1 MMTTTLHADDFGSM
15 WKEYDNAKKKDMPQT
30 KVDVL
35 DKIISEAQRT
45 ANYGNLLKAET
56 QRLIDISQI
65 SVDSIAPAMKRL
77 ELKEQKAEQ
86 TDKALAAVYSC
97 VIADAYDNIAT
108 LSIADDKEKK
118 QADYKRRALAN
129 PEALAK
135 AKATDYIP
143 FVTEG
148 TDSQIFNNDLLSLI
162 GYKMKEYELLTD
174 FYKKAGNRR
183 AAMQTELDGLKDK
196 RNEFMPPSKYKDSK
210 YIHALDGMIK
220 EYGDLQEC
228 GIVAVERYSCMK
240 EMEAKPA
247 EMAAWLKA
255 SGKRWEKWE
264 NATRF
269 KDLYKELTAPR
280 FNAHLSYLLP
290 EKTDTMDVSVRN
302 VKELTLTITRLKME
316 GEINY
321 VDFDGEKRQ
330 KNMQRFAIPSS
341 KIVINKQTDIEN
353 AYDNKKIDIALPP
366 LKAGIYLMEM
376 NSERK
381 EMKTQREI
389 VVVSDVYAVRLPLP
403 ENKTRITVV
412 SATTG
417 QPIAGAKVD
426 VWADG
431 KDKAQHFTTNEMGEV
446 IVGRNN
452 SNINSIRA
460 YTSTDNYMQEWES
473 WGNFYY
479 YGRREKGELS
489 ILFTDRGIYR
499 PGQTVHASAV
509 AYSTDGLHQYNV
521 VTGRQIKM
529 QLYDANRKVVE
540 EKTVKTDEYGTAAAD
555 FTLPAG
561 GHLNGKFSV
570 SAEGCGSQSAYFSV
584 EEYKR
589 PTYEVEFDE
598 VKQEY
603 HNGDT
608 VQITGRAKT
617 YAGVPVQGATVR
629 YSVTREKARL
639 YWFESQYENK
649 DEMYTDTVTT
659 DGKGEFKLSVPVIM
673 PEGYEELQDDDEF
686 GSDSEG
692 WLRIINYPSYYKFT
706 AKATVTDIA
715 GESHEGST
723 SLMLGTKPTALN
735 FNLPDKILN
744 DKPTKLTIK
753 RMNASAKAIDGDV
766 AYWFDNN
773 KDRTYSVKANEEMTL
788 DWQKLGLASG
798 KHEMHATCGND
809 TVSSEFTLFSLTDKR
824 PVVDTPDWAYISA
837 QEFPRNGEPVQLQ
850 IGSSRPDTHII
861 YSIISGK
868 KEIES
873 GTYDISDSL
882 LNLRFSYKEEYGEGL
897 LLNFIWVKDGHAY
910 THMYTIKRPLEDK
923 SLDMQWKTFRDKLT
937 PGQKETWTLTIK
949 RPERNDKINN
959 REGETDKGIQ
969 LAAWMYDKSLDQIQR
984 HSFVPNLWVY
994 QQMPSTQWA
1003 YSNIS
1008 SYGFS
1013 NELRV
1018 KWSDYRAL
1026 TFSKFNYD
1034 LRELFY
1040 ATLEYGSEMVNDAD
1054 GSVVVGYGT
1063 RRPMMMAKMQIGAA
1077 NIAKGIHVEEAIP
1090 MPDESVSL
1098 NKAVTIRGRGTAK
1111 PDTNDE
1117 QQSPAAMQLR
1127 ENLNETAFFY
1137 PALYADKNGDA
1148 IIEFTLPESVTTW
1161 NFRSFAHDKYMN
1173 YGMLDG
1179 EAVASKKVMVMP
1191 NVPRFIRQGD
1201 KATIATRVANN
1212 SDEQLSA
1219 TVRMELVDPETDK
1232 VVFTSSKKVSL
1243 DKNATESVCFEYQPS
1258 GTQSLLICRISAEG
1272 KAFSD
1277 GEQHYLPI
1285 LPAMERIVNTLPFS
1299 INEKGEKTFDI
1310 SSLFP
1315 KGSAERKLT
1324 VEYTANPTWLMIQA
1338 LPYMAE
1344 TNEKN
1349 AISLA
1354 AAYYANVLGRHIMQQ
1369 APVIKK
1375 VVELWRQ
1382 EQQASSNDNSMM
1394 SQLEKNQELKQIIL
1408 AETPWV
1414 MDADKETEQKRM
1426 LTTYFDESAMNYRI
1440 KSQLEALQKLQK
1452 SNGAWS
1458 WWEGMDGSPSMTAA
1472 VLQMFARLNV
1482 MAGTQ
1487 QETKTMINRAMKYL
1501 GDFCVKEYEEI
1512 KKREKAGEP
1521 VYICDSHAIQYLY
1534 INTLLGRELPAKE
1547 KEMKNYLLSYLRN
1560 DRQRNIY
1567 SKALMAIILNNDGKK
1582 AEAKEYVESI
1592 RQYTVM
1598 KPEMGRYFDSPR
1610 ASYSWFDYRIPTQTA
1625 AIEAIKSVEPND
1637 KQTIDEMRLW
1647 LLQSKRTQA
1656 WDTPINSVNAIYAFL
1671 DGKYSK
1677 LGQAST
1683 SEAMA
1688 MTVDGKSIMTN
1699 KKASAGLGYTKTAV
1713 NVDNTTPKTL
1723 KITKRNDGTSW
1734 GAAYAQFCQNAA
1746 DITDAASGI
1755 KITRTVIAPEGKDI
1769 NSLSVGDR
1777 VKVRL
1782 TITADRD
1789 YDFVAVEDKRAACME
1804 PANQTSGYGWGYYC
1818 SPKDNAT
1825 NYYFDRLAKG
1835 KHIVETEYFIDR
1847 AGSYTTGTCS
1857 VQCAYSPEFCGRE
1870 AAKKITVE

>member
-1 MMTTTLHADDFGSM
+1 MLSTTLHAYNFISL
-15 WKEYDNAKKKDMPQT
+15 WDNYNKTTRKDLPQD
-30 KVDVL
+30 KVNIL
-35 DKIISEAQRT
+35 DKIIAEAERGGS
-45 ANYGNLLKAET
+45 YGNLLKAET

-65 SVDSIAPAMKRL
+65 SIDSIAPAMKRL
-77 ELKEQKAEQ
+77 EQKELAAEK
-86 TDKALAAVYSC
+86 TDKALAAVYCC
-97 VIADAYDNIAT
+97 VLADAIENIAAPG
-108 LSIADDKEKK
+108 LIEDKEEKM
-118 QADYKRRALAN
+118 AEYKRKALAN

-143 FVTEG
+143 MVTEG
-148 TDSQIFNNDLLSLI
+148 TDSRIFNNDLLSLI
-162 GYKMKEYELLTD
+162 GYKMKAYDLLTN

-183 AAMQTELDGLKDK
+183 AVMQT
-196 RNEFMPPSKYKDSK
+196 
-210 YIHALDGMIK
+210 ALDGIKAEMDSRYSASTLDINKHIAKLDSLIK
-220 EYGDLQEC
+220 EYGDLPEC
-228 GIVAVERYSCMK
+228 GAVAIERYSCMK
-240 EMEAKPA
+240 KKITEPS
-247 EMAAWLKA
+247 EMAQWLKA
-255 SGKRWEKWE
+255 AGKRWEKWE
-264 NATRF
+264 NAAQF

-280 FNAHLSYLLP
+280 FNASISNILP
-290 EKTDTMDVSVRN
+290 ERTDTMWISVKN
-302 VKELTLTITRLKME
+302 VKELTLTITRLKLEGQINDSDFE
-316 GEINY
+316 GEK
-321 VDFDGEKRQ
+321 GLR
-330 KNMQRFAIPSS
+330 NMQRLAIPSS
-341 KIVINKQTDIEN
+341 RIVINKQTDIQN
-353 AYDNKKIDIALPP
+353 AYDSKNFSIALPP
-366 LKAGIYLMEM
+366 LKPGFYLMEV

-403 ENKTRITVV
+403 ENKTRIAVV

-426 VWADG
+426 VWTDG
-431 KDKAQHFTTNEMGEV
+431 KDKAQHFTTNKAGEV
-446 IVGRNN
+446 TVGRNN

-460 YTSTDNYMQEWES
+460 YTATDNYMQEWSS
-473 WGNFYY
+473 WGNFYF
-479 YGRREKGELS
+479 YGRREKGEFS

-521 VTGRQIKM
+521 VAGRQIKM

-617 YAGVPVQGATVR
+617 YAGVPVQGAMVR
-629 YSVTREKARL
+629 YSVERQKTRL
-639 YWFESQYENK
+639 FWWSNQYEDK
-649 DEMYTDTVTT
+649 EEMFADTVTT
-659 DGKGEFKLSVPVIM
+659 DGKGEFTVRVPVIL
-673 PEGYEELQDDDEF
+673 PDGVNDDEEDGLDTDDDEMPWAKSF
-686 GSDSEG
+686 
-692 WLRIINYPSYYKFT
+692 IYPLYYKFT

-715 GESHEGST
+715 GESHEGT
-723 SLMLGTKPTALN
+723 ASLMLGTKPTALN
-735 FNLPDKILN
+735 FNLPDKILK

-753 RMNASAKAIDGDV
+753 RMNASGKDIDGDV
-766 AYWFDNN
+766 AYWFDSN
-773 KDRTYSVKANEEMTL
+773 KEKTYSVKANEEMTL
-788 DWQKLGLASG
+788 DWQLLDLASG
-798 KHEMHATCGND
+798 KHEMHAACGTD

-882 LNLRFSYKEEYGEGL
+882 LNIRFSYKEEYGEGL

-910 THMYTIKRPLEDK
+910 THQYAIKRPLEDK

-949 RPERNDKINN
+949 RPESNDKINS

-1003 YSNIS
+1003 YLYIPT
-1008 SYGFS
+1008 YDFS

-1018 KWSDYRAL
+1018 KWSDYKAL
-1026 TFSKFNYD
+1026 SFSKFSYD
-1034 LRELFY
+1034 LRDLFY

-1054 GSVVVGYGT
+1054 GNVVVGYGT
-1063 RRPMMMAKMQIGAA
+1063 RRPMMMAKMQTGAA
-1077 NIAKGIHVEEAIP
+1077 NIAEGIHAEPA
-1090 MPDESVSL
+1090 MADESVSL
-1098 NKAVTIRGRGTAK
+1098 NKTVAIRGRGNAK
-1111 PDTNDE
+1111 PDADDE
-1117 QQSPAAMQLR
+1117 QQSAAMQIR

-1148 IIEFTLPESVTTW
+1148 VIEFTLPESVTTW

-1173 YGMLDG
+1173 FGTLDG

-1191 NVPRFIRQGD
+1191 NVPRFVRHGD
-1201 KATIATRVANN
+1201 NATIATRVANN
-1212 SDEQLSA
+1212 TDEQLSA

-1232 VVFTSSKKVSL
+1232 VVFTFSKKVAL
-1243 DKNATESVCFEYQPS
+1243 DKNATESVSFGYQPD
-1258 GTQSLLICRISAEG
+1258 GTQAMLICRISAEG
-1272 KAFSD
+1272 KNFSD

-1285 LPAMERIVNTLPFS
+1285 LPAMERVVNTLPFS

-1375 VVELWRQ
+1375 VVDLWRQ
-1382 EQQASSNDNSMM
+1382 EQQASSSDNSMM

-1414 MDADKETEQKRM
+1414 MDADKEAEQKRM
-1426 LTTYFDESAMNYRI
+1426 LTTYFDESAMSYRI
-1440 KSQLEALQKLQK
+1440 KSQFEALQKLQK

-1472 VLQMFARLNV
+1472 VLQMLARLNV

-1487 QETKTMINRAMKYL
+1487 QETKTMISHAMKYL
-1501 GDFCVKEYEEI
+1501 GDFCMKEYEDI

-1547 KEMKNYLLSYLRN
+1547 KEMKDYLMSYLRK
-1560 DRQRNIY
+1560 DRQRDIY
-1567 SKALMAIILNNDGKK
+1567 SKALMAIILNSDGKK
-1582 AEAKEYVESI
+1582 QEAKEYVESI

-1610 ASYSWFDYRIPTQTA
+1610 ALYSWFDFRIPTQTA
-1625 AIEAIKSVEPND
+1625 AIEAIKSVEPAD

-1671 DGKYSK
+1671 DGKYSE

-1688 MTVDGKSIMTN
+1688 MKVDGKSIMAN

-1713 NVDNTTPKTL
+1713 NVDNATPKVL

-1734 GAAYAQFCQNAA
+1734 GAAYAQFSQDAA
-1746 DITDAASGI
+1746 DITDAAAGI
-1755 KITRTVIAPEGKDI
+1755 KISRMVIAPEGKDI
-1769 NSLSVGDR
+1769 NSLSVGDK

-1782 TITADRD
+1782 TITTDRD
-1789 YDFVAVEDKRAACME
+1789 YDFVMVEDKRAACME

-1825 NYYFDRLAKG
+1825 SYYFDRLAKG
-1835 KHIVETEYFIDR
+1835 KHIVEKEYFIDR

-1870 AAKKITVE
+1870 AAKRITVK